1 MDRTNRSCEGQM
13 AEKTDDVSARLQHP
27 RRSLGNRHRSQSE
40 KFLSL
45 AGTDPQNLDWA
56 EQSARQA
63 VLHDFTNPQNWRTLV
78 QVKLK
83 LGDESGIRAVLNE
96 LFTVSDVMPKPSR
109 NSMVSTWCNRD
120 LQVSRPVWQPI
131 PSMPMSGG
139 LPHLVPRRSSTVS
152 SSGLEIWT

>member
-13 AEKTDDVSARLQHP
+13 TEKTDDVSARLQHP

-45 AGTDPQNLDWA
+45 AGADPKNLDWA

-63 VLHDFTNPQNWRTLV
+63 VLHDFTNPLNWRTLV

-83 LGDESGIRAVLNE
+83 LGDESGICL
-96 LFTVSDVMPKPSR
+96 LYTSPSP
-109 NSMVSTWCNRD
+109 RD
-120 LQVSRPVWQPI
+120 R
-131 PSMPMSGG
+131 G
-139 LPHLVPRRSSTVS
+139 
-152 SSGLEIWT
+152 